1 VDTVGKIRAGKDAA
15 KKVELWPMS
24 TSLRAAVI
32 GVGYLG
38 RFHAQKYAALS
49 DIQLVGVADARPE
62 TAQRVAQELD
72 SAAFADH
79 RELIGKVD
87 LVSIASTTETHYEV
101 ARNMLAAG
109 VHVLVEKPITVTVAQ
124 ADELIAL
131 ADAKQLALQ
140 VGHLERFNPAWL
152 AVKDKITRPVFIEA
166 HRMAP
171 FKARGIDVSV
181 VLDLMIHDLD
191 LILPLVNSPI
201 SEIRA
206 SGVSVLTDGVDIA
219 NARIEFANGC
229 VANLTASRTS
239 TASLRRLRVFQHHEY
254 ISIDFGDRRV
264 GISRKK
270 VGVTEGNPRGAGD
283 TALDEQES
291 PLSTETFQQPPGDAL
306 LTEIRAFV
314 DAVRA
319 GTPPVVSGR
328 DGRAALN
335 VALDID
341 RLIAKSAQK

>member
-1 VDTVGKIRAGKDAA
+1 
-15 KKVELWPMS
+15 MS

-49 DIQLVGVADARPE
+49 DVQLVGVADARPE
-62 TAQRVAQELD
+62 TAQRVAKELD
-72 SAAFADH
+72 TAAFADY

-87 LVSIASTTETHYEV
+87 LVSIASTTETHYAI
-101 ARNMLAAG
+101 ARDMLAAG

-131 ADAKQLALQ
+131 ADAKKLALQ

-270 VGVTEGNPRGAGD
+270 EVGAGD
-283 TALDEQES
+283 TALDELES

-328 DGRAALN
+328 DGRAALD
-335 VALDID
+335 VALEVD
-341 RLIAKSAQK
+341 RLITKSAKN

>member
-1 VDTVGKIRAGKDAA
+1 MSAAESAGTKAT
-15 KKVELWPMS
+15 KKVELSLMS
-24 TSLRAAVI
+24 TPLRAAVI

-49 DIQLVGVADARPE
+49 AANAGVELVGVVDAHPE
-62 TAQRVAQELD
+62 TAQRVAKELGV
-72 SAAFADH
+72 AAFTSYG
-79 RELIGKVD
+79 ELLGAHPKVD
-87 LVSIASTTETHYEV
+87 LVSVASTTETHHAV
-101 ARNMLAAG
+101 ARDCLAAG
-109 VHVLVEKPITVTVAQ
+109 VHVLAEKPITVTVAQ

-131 ADAKQLALQ
+131 ADAKKLVLQ

-152 AVKDKITRPVFIEA
+152 AVKDKIKRPVFIEA

-191 LILPLVNSPI
+191 LILPLVGSPVTDL
-201 SEIRA
+201 RA
-206 SGVSVLTDGVDIA
+206 SGVSVLTDGIDIA

-254 ISIDFGDRRV
+254 ISIDFGDRRI
-264 GISRKK
+264 GISKK
-270 VGVTEGNPRGAGD
+270 REALLEGEPP
-283 TALDEQES
+283 LD
-291 PLSTETFQQPPGDAL
+291 TETFQQPPGDAL
-306 LTEIRAFV
+306 MTEIQAFV
-314 DAVRA
+314 DAVKN

-328 DGRAALN
+328 EGRDALAI
-335 VALDID
+335 ALEID
-341 RLIAKSAQK
+341 RMIAARQNSLS

>member
-1 VDTVGKIRAGKDAA
+1 MV
-15 KKVELWPMS
+15 
-24 TSLRAAVI
+24 
-32 GVGYLG
+32 
-38 RFHAQKYAALS
+38 
-49 DIQLVGVADARPE
+49 LVGVADAQPE
-62 TAQRVAQELD
+62 TAQRVAAELNT
-72 SAAFADH
+72 AAFADY
-79 RELIGKVD
+79 RELLAGPGRVD
-87 LVSIASTTETHYEV
+87 LVSVASTTETHHAI
-101 ARNMLAAG
+101 ARDCLAAG
-109 VHVLVEKPITVTVAQ
+109 IHVLVEKPVTVTVAQ

-131 ADAKQLALQ
+131 ADAQSLALQ

-152 AVKDKITRPVFIEA
+152 AVKDKITRPLFIEA

-201 SEIRA
+201 SEMRA

-254 ISIDFGDRRV
+254 ISVDFGDRRV

-270 VGVTEGNPRGAGD
+270 VDAETTPAD
-283 TALDEQES
+283 APDS
-291 PLSTETFQQPPGDAL
+291 PLTTETFQQPPGDAL
-306 LTEIRAFV
+306 MTEIRAFV
-314 DAVRA
+314 DAVKH

-328 DGRAALN
+328 DGRAALA

-341 RLIAKSAQK
+341 RLIGQHQGLS

>member
-1 VDTVGKIRAGKDAA
+1 MT
-15 KKVELWPMS
+15 KK
-24 TSLRAAVI
+24 LRAAVI

-49 DIQLVGVADARPE
+49 GVSGDVELVGVVDADVA
-62 TAQRVAQELD
+62 TAQRVAEELGV
-72 SAAFADH
+72 AAFADY
-79 RELIGKVD
+79 RELLGSQGAGDARVD
-87 LVSIASTTETHYEV
+87 LVSVASTTESHHAV
-101 ARNMLAAG
+101 ASDCLAAG

-131 ADAKQLALQ
+131 AAAKHLVLQ

-152 AVKDKITRPVFIEA
+152 PVKDRMQRPVFIEA

-191 LILPLVNSPI
+191 LILPLVGS
-201 SEIRA
+201 SVTDLRA
-206 SGVSVLTDGVDIA
+206 SGVSVLTDGIDIA

-254 ISIDFGDRRV
+254 ISVDFGERRV
-264 GISRKK
+264 VISRKR
-270 VGVTEGNPRGAGD
+270 EGP
-283 TALDEQES
+283 LDELGPDQLPIDSES
-291 PLSTETFQQPPGDAL
+291 FQQAPGDAL
-306 LTEIRAFV
+306 MTEIRAFV
-314 DAVRA
+314 DAVKN
-319 GTPPVVSGR
+319 GTAPVVSGCEGR
-328 DGRAALN
+328 DAL
-335 VALDID
+335 ALALEID
-341 RLIAKSAQK
+341 RLIAARRNPQP

>member
-1 VDTVGKIRAGKDAA
+1 
-15 KKVELWPMS
+15 MS
-24 TSLRAAVI
+24 SPLRAAVI

-38 RFHAQKYAALS
+38 RFHAQKYAALT
-49 DIQLVGVADARPE
+49 DVTLVGVADARIE
-62 TAQRVAQELD
+62 TAQRVAKELNTQ
-72 SAAFADH
+72 AFTDY
-79 RELIGKVD
+79 RELLDQVD
-87 LVSIASTTETHYEV
+87 LVSIASTTETHYAI
-101 ARNMLAAG
+101 ARDCLAAG
-109 VHVLVEKPITVTVAQ
+109 LHVLVEKPVTVTVAQ

-131 ADAKQLALQ
+131 ADARALALQ

-191 LILPLVNSPI
+191 LILPLVHSPI
-201 SEIRA
+201 TEVRA

-254 ISIDFGDRRV
+254 ISVDFGDRRV
-264 GISRKK
+264 GISRRK
-270 VGVTEGNPRGAGD
+270 VDVEN
-283 TALDEQES
+283 TARNTPYNAPDMLDS

-319 GTPPVVSGR
+319 HTPPVVSGR
-328 DGRAALN
+328 DGRAALA

-341 RLIAKSAQK
+341 HLIAKHQGHS

>member
-1 VDTVGKIRAGKDAA
+1 MT
-15 KKVELWPMS
+15 KK
-24 TSLRAAVI
+24 LRAAVI

-49 DIQLVGVADARPE
+49 AAEGGVELVGVVDAHPE
-62 TAQRVAQELD
+62 TAQRVAQELGV
-72 SAAFADH
+72 AAFTDY
-79 RELIGKVD
+79 RELLDAGRVD
-87 LVSIASTTETHYEV
+87 LVSVASTTESHHAV
-101 ARNMLAAG
+101 ARDFLAAG
-109 VHVLVEKPITVTVAQ
+109 VHVLVEKPITVTVEQ

-131 ADAKQLALQ
+131 ADARHLVLQ

-152 AVKDKITRPVFIEA
+152 AVRDKIKRPVFIEA

-191 LILPLVNSPI
+191 LILPLVASPVADL
-201 SEIRA
+201 RA
-206 SGVSVLTDGVDIA
+206 SGVSVLTDGIDIA

-254 ISIDFGDRRV
+254 LSVDFGERRV
-264 GISRKK
+264 GISRKREALI
-270 VGVTEGNPRGAGD
+270 EGEEPID
-283 TALDEQES
+283 
-291 PLSTETFQQPPGDAL
+291 TETVQQPPGDAL
-306 LTEIRAFV
+306 MTEILAFV
-314 DAVRA
+314 AAVRD

-328 DGRAALN
+328 EGRDALAI
-335 VALDID
+335 ALDID
-341 RLIAKSAQK
+341 RMIAAHQNSLS

>member
-1 VDTVGKIRAGKDAA
+1 MT
-15 KKVELWPMS
+15 KK
-24 TSLRAAVI
+24 LRAAVI

-49 DIQLVGVADARPE
+49 GVNGGVELVGVVDAHPE
-62 TAQRVAQELD
+62 TAQRVAKELGVT
-72 SAAFADH
+72 AFTDY
-79 RELIGKVD
+79 RELLGPKPKVG
-87 LVSIASTTETHYEV
+87 LVSVASTTETHHAV
-101 ARNMLAAG
+101 ARDCLAAG
-109 VHVLVEKPITVTVAQ
+109 VHVLAEKPITVTVAQ

-131 ADAKQLALQ
+131 ADAKHLVLQ

-191 LILPLVNSPI
+191 LILPLVASPV
-201 SEIRA
+201 SDLRA
-206 SGVSVLTDGVDIA
+206 SGVSVLTDGIDIA

-254 ISIDFGDRRV
+254 ISVDFGERRI
-264 GISRKK
+264 GISRRRDAL
-270 VGVTEGNPRGAGD
+270 VEGEEPID
-283 TALDEQES
+283 
-291 PLSTETFQQPPGDAL
+291 TETVQQPPGDAL
-306 LTEIRAFV
+306 MTEIVAFV
-314 DAVRA
+314 AAVRH

-328 DGRAALN
+328 EGRDALAI
-335 VALDID
+335 ALEID
-341 RLIAKSAQK
+341 RMIAARQNSVSRSPCP

>member
-1 VDTVGKIRAGKDAA
+1 
-15 KKVELWPMS
+15 MS
-24 TSLRAAVI
+24 TPLRAAVI

-38 RFHAQKYAALS
+38 RFHAQKYVSLP
-49 DIQLVGVADARPE
+49 DVELVGVVDAHPE
-62 TAQRVAQELD
+62 TAQRVAKELGV
-72 SAAFADH
+72 AAFTDY
-79 RELIGKVD
+79 RELLGASSPNGATVD
-87 LVSIASTTETHYEV
+87 LVSVASTTETHHAV
-101 ARNMLAAG
+101 ARDCLAAG
-109 VHVLVEKPITVTVAQ
+109 VHVLAEKPITVTVAQ

-131 ADAKQLALQ
+131 ADAKRLVLQ

-191 LILPLVNSPI
+191 LILPLVASPVTDL
-201 SEIRA
+201 RA
-206 SGVSVLTDGVDIA
+206 SGVSVLTDGIDIA

-254 ISIDFGDRRV
+254 ISIDFGDRRI
-264 GISRKK
+264 GISKK
-270 VGVTEGNPRGAGD
+270 REALVEGEEPID
-283 TALDEQES
+283 
-291 PLSTETFQQPPGDAL
+291 TETFQQPPGDAL
-306 LTEIRAFV
+306 MTEIVAFV
-314 DAVRA
+314 DAVKN

-328 DGRAALN
+328 EGRDALAI
-335 VALDID
+335 ALEID
-341 RLIAKSAQK
+341 RMIAARQRQTT

>member
-1 VDTVGKIRAGKDAA
+1 
-15 KKVELWPMS
+15 MS
-24 TSLRAAVI
+24 TPLRAAVI

-38 RFHAQKYAALS
+38 RFHAQKYAALAVANA
-49 DIQLVGVADARPE
+49 DVELVGVVDARPE
-62 TAQRVAQELD
+62 TAQRVAQELGV
-72 SAAFADH
+72 AAFTDY
-79 RELIGKVD
+79 RELLGATPRVD
-87 LVSIASTTETHYEV
+87 LVSVASTTETHHAV
-101 ARNMLAAG
+101 ARDCLAAG
-109 VHVLVEKPITVTVAQ
+109 VHVLAEKPITVTVAQ

-131 ADAKQLALQ
+131 ADARQLVLQ

-191 LILPLVNSPI
+191 LILPLVASPVADL
-201 SEIRA
+201 RA

-254 ISIDFGDRRV
+254 ISIDFGERR
-264 GISRKK
+264 I
-270 VGVTEGNPRGAGD
+270 GVTKKREALIEGEAPID
-283 TALDEQES
+283 
-291 PLSTETFQQPPGDAL
+291 TETFQQPPGDAL
-306 LTEIRAFV
+306 MTEIQAFV
-314 DAVRA
+314 DAVRR

-328 DGRAALN
+328 EGRDALAIALQIDGMIAARQN
-335 VALDID
+335 
-341 RLIAKSAQK
+341 SNS

>member
-1 VDTVGKIRAGKDAA
+1 
-15 KKVELWPMS
+15 MS
-24 TSLRAAVI
+24 TPLRAAVI

-49 DIQLVGVADARPE
+49 ATNAGVELVGVVDAHLE
-62 TAQRVAQELD
+62 TAQRVAKELGV
-72 SAAFADH
+72 AAFTSYG
-79 RELIGKVD
+79 ELLGAAGSKGAKVD
-87 LVSIASTTETHYEV
+87 LVSVASTTETHHAV
-101 ARNMLAAG
+101 ARDCLAAG
-109 VHVLVEKPITVTVAQ
+109 VHVLAEKPITVTVAQ

-131 ADAKQLALQ
+131 ADAKKLVLQ

-152 AVKDKITRPVFIEA
+152 AVKDKIKRPVFIEA

-191 LILPLVNSPI
+191 LILPLVGSPVTDL
-201 SEIRA
+201 RA
-206 SGVSVLTDGVDIA
+206 SGVSVLTDGIDIA

-254 ISIDFGDRRV
+254 ISIDFGDRRI
-264 GISRKK
+264 GISKK
-270 VGVTEGNPRGAGD
+270 REALLEGEPP
-283 TALDEQES
+283 LD
-291 PLSTETFQQPPGDAL
+291 TETFQQPPGDAL
-306 LTEIRAFV
+306 MTEIQAFV
-314 DAVRA
+314 DAVRN

-328 DGRAALN
+328 EGRDALAI
-335 VALDID
+335 ALEID
-341 RLIAKSAQK
+341 RMIAARQNSLS

>member
-1 VDTVGKIRAGKDAA
+1 MS
-15 KKVELWPMS
+15 KK
-24 TSLRAAVI
+24 LRAAVI

-49 DIQLVGVADARPE
+49 DVELVGVVDADPQ
-62 TAQRVAQELD
+62 TAQRVAQELGVE
-72 SAAFADH
+72 AFTDYRQLLGAET
-79 RELIGKVD
+79 RVD
-87 LVSIASTTETHYEV
+87 LVSVASTTETHHAV
-101 ARNMLAAG
+101 ARDCLAAG
-109 VHVLVEKPITVTVAQ
+109 VHVLAEKPITVTVAQ

-131 ADAKQLALQ
+131 ADARHLVLQ

-152 AVKDKITRPVFIEA
+152 AVKDRMQRPVFIEG

-191 LILPLVNSPI
+191 LILPLVDSPVI
-201 SEIRA
+201 DLRA

-254 ISIDFGDRRV
+254 ISVDFGERRV
-264 GISRKK
+264 VVSKK
-270 VGVTEGNPRGAGD
+270 REGP
-283 TALDEQES
+283 LDELAPDQLPIDS
-291 PLSTETFQQPPGDAL
+291 ETFQQPPGDAL
-306 LTEIRAFV
+306 LTEIEAFV
-314 DAVRA
+314 GAVKN
-319 GTPPVVSGR
+319 GTPAVVSGR
-328 DGRAALN
+328 EGRNALA

-341 RLIAKSAQK
+341 RMIAARHSSLS

>member
-1 VDTVGKIRAGKDAA
+1 MT
-15 KKVELWPMS
+15 KK
-24 TSLRAAVI
+24 LRAAVI

-49 DIQLVGVADARPE
+49 GVELVGVVDAHAE
-62 TAQRVAQELD
+62 TAQRVAKELGV
-72 SAAFADH
+72 AAFTDY
-79 RELIGKVD
+79 RELLGGGKID
-87 LVSIASTTETHYEV
+87 LVSIASTTETHHAV
-101 ARNMLAAG
+101 ARDCLAAG

-131 ADAKQLALQ
+131 ADAKHLVLQ

-152 AVKDKITRPVFIEA
+152 AVKDQIKRPVFIEA

-191 LILPLVNSPI
+191 LILPLVASPVADL
-201 SEIRA
+201 RA
-206 SGVSVLTDGVDIA
+206 SGVSVLTDGIDIA

-254 ISIDFGDRRV
+254 ISVDFGDRRI
-264 GISRKK
+264 GISKRRDAL
-270 VGVTEGNPRGAGD
+270 VEGEEPID
-283 TALDEQES
+283 
-291 PLSTETFQQPPGDAL
+291 TETFQQPPGDAL
-306 LTEIRAFV
+306 MTEIEAFV
-314 DAVRA
+314 AAVTN
-319 GTPPVVSGR
+319 GTAPVVSGR
-328 DGRAALN
+328 EGRDALAI
-335 VALDID
+335 ALEID
-341 RLIAKSAQK
+341 RMIAARQNSLSRS

>member
-1 VDTVGKIRAGKDAA
+1 MT
-15 KKVELWPMS
+15 KK
-24 TSLRAAVI
+24 LRAAVI

-49 DIQLVGVADARPE
+49 GVELIGVVDAHPE
-62 TAQRVAQELD
+62 TAQRVAKELGV
-72 SAAFADH
+72 AAFTDY
-79 RELIGKVD
+79 RELLGAEPRVD
-87 LVSIASTTETHYEV
+87 LVSVASTTETHHAV
-101 ARNMLAAG
+101 ARDCLAAG
-109 VHVLVEKPITVTVAQ
+109 VHVLAEKPITVTVAQ

-131 ADAKQLALQ
+131 ADAKKLVLQ

-152 AVKDKITRPVFIEA
+152 AVKDKFKRPVFIEA

-191 LILPLVNSPI
+191 LILPLVASPVTDL
-201 SEIRA
+201 RA
-206 SGVSVLTDGVDIA
+206 SGVSVLTDGIDIA

-254 ISIDFGDRRV
+254 ISVDFGDRRI
-264 GISRKK
+264 GISKK
-270 VGVTEGNPRGAGD
+270 REALVEGEEPIDTE
-283 TALDEQES
+283 S
-291 PLSTETFQQPPGDAL
+291 FQQPPGDAL
-306 LTEIRAFV
+306 LTEIDAFV
-314 DAVRA
+314 AAVKN

-328 DGRAALN
+328 EGRDALA
-335 VALDID
+335 VALEID
-341 RLIAKSAQK
+341 RMIAARQNSIS